1 MEKNG
6 KMPGGLDGDT
16 SLNLDE
22 KNISTIENDVMCDVW
37 LSYSRLVLTCNA
49 DRPQD

>member
-22 KNISTIENDVMCDVW
+22 KNISTIENVATMSCAM
-37 LSYSRLVLTCNA
+37 SGSA
-49 DRPQD
+49 IPGSS